1 MLTKW
6 TAMLAEAG
14 LRGKHVTFEPAGE
27 SEDDIIVRYGE
38 EQDFTGLVLE
48 FLFRQDEVLSALV
61 KGQSVSKAQFWA
73 THPELLQDE
82 L

>member
-1 MLTKW
+1 
-6 TAMLAEAG
+6 MLAEAG